1 MNRSTAQ
8 KYSRLLKVL
17 SEPEYL
23 MILDM
28 LIDRDEFTST
38 NDMAEATNLT
48 ERKVINYCEN
58 LQSLSLVSQDNKD
71 GITYYKFSNSSNAR
85 DIEIIWRKLF

>member
-85 DIEIIWRKLF
+85 DIEVIWRKLF

>member
-8 KYSRLLKVL
+8 KYARLLKVL

-28 LIDRDEFTST
+28 LIDRDDFTST

-58 LQSLSLVSQDNKD
+58 LQKLSLVSQDNKND
-71 GITYYKFSNSSNAR
+71 ITYYKFSNSTNAR
-85 DIEIIWRKLF
+85 DIEVIWRKLF

>member
-8 KYSRLLKVL
+8 RFSKLLSVL
-17 SEPEYL
+17 GEPEYL

-28 LIDRDEFTST
+28 LIEEDDYVST
-38 NDMAEATNLT
+38 NDMSDATNLT
-48 ERKVINYCEN
+48 ERKIINYCEN
-58 LQSLSLVSQDNKD
+58 LQRLNLVTQENKN

-85 DIEIIWRKLF
+85 DIEVIWRKLF